1 MLLMEAW
8 AFTTWTYLISDRMIP
23 CPVLFMATDSD
34 SKSQS
39 VLGKAMGEGGC
50 EEETERTV
58 VKLQTIYMLL
68 SCKLVL
74 MHNTLGQQNL
84 RQRFQVQWFALGGK
98 GKYAI

>member
-1 MLLMEAW
+1 
-8 AFTTWTYLISDRMIP
+8 MIP

-39 VLGKAMGEGGC
+39 VLGKAMEEGGC

>member
-1 MLLMEAW
+1 
-8 AFTTWTYLISDRMIP
+8 
-23 CPVLFMATDSD
+23 MATDSD

-39 VLGKAMGEGGC
+39 VLEKATGEGGC

-68 SCKLVL
+68 LRKSVP

-84 RQRFQVQWFALGGK
+84 WQRFQVQWFALGGK